1 MSDSPILLLDVMST
15 LVYDP
20 IAHEI
25 PNFFDLPLPKLF
37 EVKHPTAWVDF
48 EHGELE
54 EDDFYDIFLPPPYG
68 PVDGERLKAVLHDAY
83 RWLDGIEG
91 LLTDLREANIQM
103 HTLSNYPVWYEVI
116 ESSLNLSRYLPW
128 TFVSCHTGVRKP
140 HPDAYL
146 GAASTLGVDPSR
158 CIFVDDRLKNCE
170 AARRTGMRA
179 IVFESASQLRDAL
192 VAHGVLQR

>member
-1 MSDSPILLLDVMST
+1 MSDTPILLLDVMST

-25 PNFFDLPLPKLF
+25 PAFFDLPLPRLF

-48 EHGELE
+48 EHGELT

-83 RWLDGIEG
+83 RWLDGIEE
-91 LLTDLREANIQM
+91 LLAELREANIAM

-116 ESSLNLSRYLPW
+116 ESSLTLSRYLPW
-128 TFVSCHTGVRKP
+128 TFVSCNTGVRKP
-140 HPDAYL
+140 HPRAYL
-146 GAASTLGVDPSR
+146 GAASTLGVDPAR

-170 AARRTGMRA
+170 AARQVGMRA
-179 IVFESASQLRDAL
+179 IVFESADQLRDEL
-192 VAHGVLQR
+192 ITHGVLQR